1 MSDKKILLL
10 HDKRAGNGGTIC
22 RHHYIL
28 ADNLPKFFVLLFLHL
43 KLCTLWICRWWHVL
57 GIDMEYFI
65 KSHWGWPM
73 TMNFIYCRI
82 VLHIYAFL
90 SSILCKYELLELC
103 FEHLSRYWDILWRYI
118 KQRISKTIS
127 HSNRSWF
134 SKKVLN

>member
-1 MSDKKILLL
+1 MGDKKSFLL
-10 HDKRAGNGGTIC
+10 HDKRAVMVVRSAYTTTFLPTTC
-22 RHHYIL
+22 RS
-28 ADNLPKFFVLLFLHL
+28 FFVLLFLHL

-90 SSILCKYELLELC
+90 SSLLCKYELLELC
-103 FEHLSRYWDILWRYI
+103 FKHLSRYWDILWRYI
-118 KQRISKTIS
+118 KQRISKLLVILID
-127 HSNRSWF
+127 HDFLR
-134 SKKVLN
+134 KY